1 VIDWSRIAQSATQL
15 GIVWV
20 ADRLTQTAMP
30 KPPER
35 LTGSSAA
42 LSEPGVRG
50 GCPVCEIDDALW
62 EARGKLEQVVY
73 LSGTNGDIP
82 KEVRPLVLLA
92 RQSMER
98 ARGMVTSLRDQ
109 VPRLASQCDE
119 TAGAIDQAIIALPE
133 PSTMTIQQARQA
145 AGAIEGAN
153 HQAGTLALR
162 FYQSER
168 DYRGH
173 QRMTDLYERA
183 QRENMAPDEFYR
195 RLQEVLTDG

>member
-1 VIDWSRIAQSATQL
+1 MAESVTQL
-15 GIVWV
+15 GIFWV
-20 ADRLTQTAMP
+20 ADRLMP
-30 KPPER
+30 KPPQR
-35 LTGSSAA
+35 PGSTSTA

-73 LSGTNGDIP
+73 LSGSNGGIP
-82 KEVRPLVLLA
+82 QEVRPLVLLA

-98 ARGMVTSLRDQ
+98 ARGMVTSLRAQ

-119 TAGAIDQAIIALPE
+119 TSGAIDQAMLALPE
-133 PSTMTIQQARQA
+133 PATMTIQQARQA

-153 HQAGTLALR
+153 HQAGNLALS

-168 DYRGH
+168 DDRGH

-183 QRENMAPDEFYR
+183 QRENMAPEEFYR
-195 RLQEVLTDG
+195 QLQEVLTNG